1 MAQIWTDCGYRPRM
15 RRRSPFTLAART
27 LVLRLA
33 LIAVLVYVA
42 IHFGWMR

>member
-1 MAQIWTDCGYRPRM
+1 MARIWMDCGYEPRM

-27 LVLRLA
+27 LILRLA

-42 IHFGWMR
+42 IRVGWMR